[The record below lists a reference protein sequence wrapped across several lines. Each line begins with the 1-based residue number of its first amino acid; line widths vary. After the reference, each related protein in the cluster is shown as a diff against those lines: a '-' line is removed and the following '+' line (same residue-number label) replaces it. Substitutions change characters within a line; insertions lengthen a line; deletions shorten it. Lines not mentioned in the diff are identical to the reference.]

1 MPLFVFAIADEHFA
15 ARAFNLE
22 AETFLGVSMSAPL
35 FIYVDVY
42 HINVANVTHI
52 EETPEGTIVI
62 YLVND
67 REIFLPSS
75 AKQEL
80 ERALAGLGA
89 SSS

>member
-1 MPLFVFAIADEHFA
+1 
-15 ARAFNLE
+15 
-22 AETFLGVSMSAPL
+22 MSAPL

-75 AKQEL
+75 AKEEL
-80 ERALAGLGA
+80 ESALAGLKA
-89 SSS
+89 PST